1 MGNHET
7 WGDGAKLGREG
18 TGPRPERKTATGFIS
33 KLSFMAGNL
42 KHYWFLKCPLQEF
55 RIWQISTIN

>member
-42 KHYWFLKCPLQEF
+42 KHY
-55 RIWQISTIN
+55 